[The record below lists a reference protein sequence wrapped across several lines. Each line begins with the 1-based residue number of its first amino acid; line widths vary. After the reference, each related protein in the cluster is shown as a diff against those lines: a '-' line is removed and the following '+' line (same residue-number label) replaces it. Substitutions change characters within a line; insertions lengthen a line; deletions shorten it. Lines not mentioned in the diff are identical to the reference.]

1 MTLVSIRYRTGSY
14 DQDHECPR
22 RPMLGDMR
30 GGDHWSCRAECV
42 MWSDTVAPTS
52 VSYISLRSEVWTS
65 VTSCREIF

>member
-14 DQDHECPR
+14 DQDHECPG

-30 GGDHWSCRAECV
+30 DGDHWSCRAECL